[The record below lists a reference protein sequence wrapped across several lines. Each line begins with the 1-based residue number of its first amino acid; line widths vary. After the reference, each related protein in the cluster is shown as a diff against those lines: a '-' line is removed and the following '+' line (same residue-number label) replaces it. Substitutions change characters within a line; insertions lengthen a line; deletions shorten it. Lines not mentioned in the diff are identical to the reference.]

1 MGADKMRGAMKQKLS
16 GYAAELS
23 LQRLERALE
32 ALIKKKRMTVT
43 RRVRGGCVILKPAA
57 WHIEKK

>member
-1 MGADKMRGAMKQKLS
+1 MKQKLS